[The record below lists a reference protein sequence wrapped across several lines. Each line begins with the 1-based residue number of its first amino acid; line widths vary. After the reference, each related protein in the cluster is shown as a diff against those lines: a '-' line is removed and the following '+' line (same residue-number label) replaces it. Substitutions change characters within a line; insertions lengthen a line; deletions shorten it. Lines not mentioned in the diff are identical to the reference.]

1 MSMIVCD
8 TGPLVSALNR
18 GEGRRHRFAAELLA
32 HAGRRVLV
40 PWPVFVE
47 VDLLLRSRGHRR
59 AATAFGRAL
68 ADGVHRLETPSDS
81 ELAASLDLAERYAD
95 SDVDLPDLSVMSMAA
110 SRNAPIL
117 TWDFRHFRS
126 VVLHRGHH
134 WELVVEENELPA
146 P

>member
-1 MSMIVCD
+1 MIVCD

-18 GEGRRHRFAAELLA
+18 GEGRRHRFASELLA
-32 HAGRRVLV
+32 QAGRRIIV

-47 VDLLLRSRGHRR
+47 VDLLLRSRGHRQ
-59 AATAFGRAL
+59 AANTFGRAL
-68 ADGVHRLETPSDS
+68 ADGIHRLETPSDT

-95 SDVDLPDLSVMSMAA
+95 TDIDLPDLSVMAMAA
-110 SRNAPIL
+110 SRDAPIL

-126 VVLHRGHH
+126 VVMRRGYH